1 MPRCAFWGP
10 IIIILIIIIIII
22 IIFFIEQCDK
32 SQLPVQGHK
41 ILKKK

>member
-10 IIIILIIIIIII
+10 IIIILIIIIIIIII

-41 ILKKK
+41 I